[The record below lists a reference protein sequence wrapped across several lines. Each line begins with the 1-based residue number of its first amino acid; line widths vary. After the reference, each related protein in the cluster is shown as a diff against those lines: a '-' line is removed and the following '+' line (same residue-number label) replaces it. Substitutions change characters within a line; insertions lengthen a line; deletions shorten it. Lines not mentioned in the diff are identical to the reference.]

1 MIFVSSLP
9 YSYGPLELTNYTD
22 DRIACSCTQKLSE
35 SSRRLANLTRIPIK
49 IALTA
54 PLNQQRALSSTLL
67 LLEELPRARPHSTAK
82 STIFHCLCMMP
93 VLPWSAVGG
102 VRSEDA

>member
-1 MIFVSSLP
+1 MD
-9 YSYGPLELTNYTD
+9 GCARAD
-22 DRIACSCTQKLSE
+22 
-35 SSRRLANLTRIPIK
+35 TR
-49 IALTA
+49 AHEGVA

-67 LLEELPRARPHSTAK
+67 LLEGLPRARPHSTVK
-82 STIFHCLCMMP
+82 STIFHCLCMIP

>member
-1 MIFVSSLP
+1 MDGCARAV
-9 YSYGPLELTNYTD
+9 
-22 DRIACSCTQKLSE
+22 
-35 SSRRLANLTRIPIK
+35 TR
-49 IALTA
+49 AHEGVA

-67 LLEELPRARPHSTAK
+67 LLKGLLRARPHSTAK